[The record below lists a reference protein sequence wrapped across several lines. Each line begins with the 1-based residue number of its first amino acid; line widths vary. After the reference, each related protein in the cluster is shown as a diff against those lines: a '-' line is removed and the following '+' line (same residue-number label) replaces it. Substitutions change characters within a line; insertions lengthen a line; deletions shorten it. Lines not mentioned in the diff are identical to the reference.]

1 MPKKCAVGGSN
12 GIKGAMDK
20 MEPTDR
26 ELVAAVRSGG
36 PPDRI
41 GDLFIRHLGRVRNL
55 MYQMTF
61 NHADAD
67 DLTQEVFLR
76 AARGL
81 PDFDGRAEF
90 ATWLHRIALNC
101 ANRFL
106 VRRARRATASLEEA
120 PEPVAS
126 GVERPDRQAAGA
138 ETDARIRQ
146 ALERLPV
153 KLRAAIVLTVLQDVA
168 LPEAARIER
177 CAVPTM
183 YWRVHEARRQ
193 LKELLVDMLP

>member
-1 MPKKCAVGGSN
+1 
-12 GIKGAMDK
+12 MDK
-20 MEPTDR
+20 MEPTDW
-26 ELVAAVRSGG
+26 ELVEAVRIGG
-36 PPDRI
+36 QPHQI
-41 GDLFIRHLGRVRNL
+41 GDLFVRHLGRVRNL
-55 MYQMTF
+55 MYQMTL

-81 PDFDGRAEF
+81 PEFDGRAEF
-90 ATWLHRIALNC
+90 GTWLHRIALNC

-138 ETDARIRQ
+138 EADVRIRQ

-153 KLRAAIVLTVLQDVA
+153 KLRAAIVLTVMQDVSFT
-168 LPEAARIER
+168 EAARIER
-177 CAVPTM
+177 CALPTM

-193 LKELLVDMLP
+193 LKGLLADMLP

>member
-12 GIKGAMDK
+12 GIKDAMDK
-20 MEPTDR
+20 VEPTDR
-26 ELVAAVRSGG
+26 ELVAAVRNGG
-36 PPDRI
+36 SPGRI
-41 GDLFIRHLGRVRNL
+41 GDLFVRHLGRVRNL
-55 MYQMTF
+55 MYQMTL

-81 PDFDGRAEF
+81 PEFDGRAEF

-101 ANRFL
+101 ANSFL

-138 ETDARIRQ
+138 EADARIRQ

-153 KLRAAIVLTVLQDVA
+153 KLRAAIVLTVLQDVPF
-168 LPEAARIER
+168 PEAARIER
-177 CAVPTM
+177 CALPTM

-193 LKELLVDMLP
+193 LKGLLVDMLP